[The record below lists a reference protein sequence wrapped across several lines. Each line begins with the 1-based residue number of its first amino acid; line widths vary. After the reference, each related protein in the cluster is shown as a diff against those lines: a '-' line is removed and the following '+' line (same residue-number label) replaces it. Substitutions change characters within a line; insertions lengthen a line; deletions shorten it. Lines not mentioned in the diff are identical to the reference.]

1 MRWPGTMQRRLF
13 EVRALPWVFFFI
25 EMRPGAADV

>member
-1 MRWPGTMQRRLF
+1 MQRRLF
-13 EVRALPWVFFFI
+13 ELRVLPWVFFFI